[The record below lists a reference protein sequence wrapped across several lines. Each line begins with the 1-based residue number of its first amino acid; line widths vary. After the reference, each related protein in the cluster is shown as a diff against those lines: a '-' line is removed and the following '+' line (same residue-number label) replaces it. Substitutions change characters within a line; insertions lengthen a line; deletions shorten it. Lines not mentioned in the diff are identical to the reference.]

1 MRSERFKERIRTL
14 VLPGF
19 EGIPIYDVLIK
30 LRDELRNDTLSIR
43 ASSISFF
50 FILALFPGIIFL
62 FSLIPYVPIKHFDK
76 LVLNFLNEILPN
88 GVFPILES
96 TIKDI
101 VSIQRGG
108 LTSINFFLAIFVA
121 SGGVTSMMRAFDKM
135 NHTFKK
141 RNFWQKR
148 IASIRI
154 LVLVNTQLIIAV
166 LFILK
171 GKEVIQLML
180 TWLNAKDTIIEHVLK
195 ISKTIIIILSFFNT
209 YALVYYFGP
218 SVIKK
223 YRYFSAGATFATA
236 VSILMS
242 YLFRIY
248 TSYLNNFNR
257 LYGSLGIMIVIM
269 MWIYLNAFVLL
280 FGFEIN
286 HSIALNKALRED
298 KSTEGLNDE
307 V

>member
-1 MRSERFKERIRTL
+1 MRSW

-19 EGIPIYDVLIK
+19 EGIPIYDVFKK
-30 LRDELRNDTLSIR
+30 LKEELKNDALSIR

-50 FILALFPGIIFL
+50 FILALFPGIIFF
-62 FSLIPYVPIKHFDK
+62 FSLIPYIPIKHFDK
-76 LVLNFLNEILPN
+76 YVLNFFNEVLPS

-101 VSIQRGG
+101 VSVQRGG
-108 LTSINFFLAIFVA
+108 LTSINFFLAVFVA

-135 NHTFKK
+135 NETFKK

-148 IASIRI
+148 MASIRI
-154 LVLVNTQLIIAV
+154 LVLVNFQLIIAV

-171 GKEVIQLML
+171 GKEFIQLL
-180 TWLNAKDTIIEHVLK
+180 LHWLNTEDAVIETVLK
-195 ISKTIIIILSFFNT
+195 VSKTIIIILSFFNT

-223 YRYFSAGATFATA
+223 YKYFSAGATFATT
-236 VSILMS
+236 VSIIMS

-248 TSYLNNFNR
+248 TAYLNNFNR
-257 LYGSLGIMIVIM
+257 LYGSLGVMIVIM

-286 HSIALNKALRED
+286 HSISLNKALRD
-298 KSTEGLNDE
+298 DQSTKALND
-307 V
+307 